1 MVNDFKIPRRL
12 DSIDV
17 EFDEERLVSDA
28 GLLLPMTLADRL
40 GLAELVAGKVN
51 LGDLPGAARPERKAA
66 SLIAAMLAGADSI
79 ADTDQLRVGST
90 EAVLGQKVMA
100 PSTLGT
106 FLRSFSFGHVRQL
119 ESVASALLERAWET
133 DAGPGEG
140 ERLVIDIDSFVGQV
154 HGYQKEGASFG
165 YTHQRGYHPLLAT
178 RADTGEVLGIRLRK
192 GSANTQRGI
201 TRFVDELVARVKKAG
216 AGGKLLL
223 RADSGFW
230 KKATF
235 EQLEAKGVEYSI
247 AVRAGDKRIA
257 AVIEA
262 IPDSAW
268 ARLEDYPESGLAE
281 IAESTYCGRRLIVR
295 RVRELSDQQELLPG
309 WRHHPFI
316 TNREEEIEVVE
327 AEHRQHAV
335 IELTIRDLKAGAL
348 AHFPSGDFSAN
359 SAWTQFA
366 AISHNLA
373 RWTQTIGLPG
383 ASPRMLE
390 TFQRRLLTIPGRLVS
405 SARKLTLRLPA
416 RWPWQKAFIEAL
428 TRIRALPALG

>member
-1 MVNDFKIPRRL
+1 MVNDLQSRRRL

-17 EFDEERLVSDA
+17 EFDERRLVSDA
-28 GLLLPMTLADRL
+28 GLLLPMTLAHRL
-40 GLAELVAGKVN
+40 GLAELVAEKVD
-51 LGDLPGAARPERKAA
+51 LGERPGAARPERKAL

-79 ADTDQLRVGST
+79 DDTDQLRAGST

-119 ESVASALLERAWET
+119 ESVASELLSRAWSAG
-133 DAGPGEG
+133 AGPSED

-154 HGYQKEGASFG
+154 HGYKKEGAAYG
-165 YTHQRGYHPLLAT
+165 YTHQLGLHPLLAT

-201 TRFVDELVARVKKAG
+201 TRFIDELIARVKKAG
-216 AGGKLLL
+216 ANGKLLL

-230 KKATF
+230 KTATC
-235 EQLEAKGVEYSI
+235 EQLEAKEIEYSI
-247 AVRAGDKRIA
+247 AVRGANKAIA
-257 AVIEA
+257 AAIEE
-262 IPDSAW
+262 IPDQAW
-268 ARLEDYPESGLAE
+268 ARLEDYPEPGLAE
-281 IAESTYCGRRLIVR
+281 IAETTYSGRRLIVR

-316 TNREEEIEVVE
+316 TNRAEEIGVVE
-327 AEHRQHAV
+327 KEHRAHAV
-335 IELTIRDLKAGAL
+335 VELTIRDLKAGAL

-359 SAWTQFA
+359 SAWVQHA
-366 AISHNLA
+366 VIAHNLA
-373 RWTQTIGLPG
+373 RWSQLIGLPG
-383 ASPRMLE
+383 ASVRMLQ
-390 TFQRRLLTIPGRLVS
+390 TFQRRLLRIPGRLVS
-405 SARKLTLRLPA
+405 SARRLTLRLPV
-416 RWPWQKAFIEAL
+416 RWPWQRAFIEAL